1 MTQHFNRTEMKETRR
16 KLRRNQTIAE
26 KNMWSQLRNRQFLGL
41 KFRRQYSIDR
51 YVIDFYCPEFKIAI
65 ELDGSI
71 HDLDDVKEYDT
82 RRQKHIEAFGVTFI
96 RVTNDE
102 YLGNPN
108 KTFERV
114 EREINQLLLQD

>member
-1 MTQHFNRTEMKETRR
+1 R